1 MQILEKIESAKASKD
16 CVLFAWRYKNSKLEK
31 KYVSLTNI
39 RFEAIQIHN
48 GKMLFTQ
55 AAPVIRLV
63 RGKSS
68 VVYYDKDV
76 FTITEGK
83 RAGINVLSSTL
94 LEGEVAHEASSLGTI
109 EVTADTDARVLSKIA
124 DMLSV
129 GGYPGI
135 DMREPEYFRCTKRPE
150 KLKLNFSSDLMQAIK
165 AKPGSTT
172 QELKESFLA
181 ALPTIGLPTTS
192 GWVVPYDYVFS
203 GGMVIADGTVVI
215 KSNAFLQERPYA
227 YFLGYVNTH
236 GWNIQTIEGNDD
248 FFRASK

>member
-1 MQILEKIESAKASKD
+1 MQILEKIESAKTKD
-16 CVLFAWRYKNSKLEK
+16 CVLFGWKYRNSKLEK

-39 RFEAIQIHN
+39 RFEAVQIHN

-55 AAPVIRLV
+55 AAPIIRLV

-76 FTITEGK
+76 LTITEGK

-94 LEGEVAHEASSLGTI
+94 LDGEVAHEASALGTVEI
-109 EVTADTDARVLSKIA
+109 TSDTDSRILTKVAE
-124 DMLSV
+124 MLEA

-150 KLKLNFSSDLMQAIK
+150 KLKLNFSSNLMEIIN
-165 AKPGSTT
+165 AKPGASA
-172 QELKESFLA
+172 QEMRESFLA
-181 ALPTIGLPTTS
+181 SLPTLGMPTTS
-192 GWVVPYDYVFS
+192 GWVIPYDYVFS
-203 GGMVIADGTVVI
+203 GGMVIADGTAVI
-215 KSNAFLQERPYA
+215 KSNNFLQERSYT
-227 YFLGYVNTH
+227 YFLSYINTR

-248 FFRASK
+248 FFRSAE